1 MQSKNNL
8 EKMTDAANRKLASNA
23 ILNIDLQE
31 KFITPQR
38 SKQDFME
45 YSVTCH
51 LKLT

>member
-1 MQSKNNL
+1 MQCKAKTIWKK
-8 EKMTDAANRKLASNA
+8 KMTDAANRKLASTA

-38 SKQDFME
+38 SMQE
-45 YSVTCH
+45 YSVTWH